1 VKGALGLFFG
11 GCFRFVRGLFVV
23 SLFGGG
29 VKAGIFGFE
38 LLSLGGLLL
47 GGCVRRIPGRV
58 LRLGLGHLAID
69 IYTTVFPA
77 IIPVLVVD
85 GGLSYL
91 LAGLLLTAYNT
102 TSSLVQPF
110 FGWLFDAKGRAVPL
124 ALSMLA
130 GGIAIGAFGLTTSV
144 PVLLALAAV
153 AGVMHAA
160 FHPPALSIVSRAAP
174 EGERAK
180 TISYFVVG
188 GNLGFALGPLLAGFA
203 LGQYGLAGLP
213 LMAIP
218 ALLVAPL
225 LVGAGIRPGTVPE
238 QPPADA
244 PPNRPRAF
252 ALLGAASVIRAW
264 ALFAVLG
271 FMPAFL
277 VSRGVDLVGANL
289 ITSAML
295 LAGVAGQLAG
305 ASLSDRFGRK
315 EFVLAGLGLAIPA
328 YAGFLL
334 TGGAVS
340 LVLLG
345 LFGFGLWSTFAITV
359 ALSHELMP
367 RSLGFASGMM
377 LGVVV
382 GAGGLGVA
390 VTGYIADL
398 SSLEFALWTVVPVLA
413 ASMLLYAI
421 LPYPWKAAEAQI
433 QRLRRK

>member
-1 VKGALGLFFG
+1 M
-11 GCFRFVRGLFVV
+11 
-23 SLFGGG
+23 
-29 VKAGIFGFE
+29 
-38 LLSLGGLLL
+38 
-47 GGCVRRIPGRV
+47 RRIPGQV
-58 LRLGLGHLAID
+58 LRLALGHLGID
-69 IYTTVFPA
+69 VYTTVIPA
-77 IIPVLVVD
+77 IIPVLVSE

-102 TSSLVQPF
+102 TSSLVQPV
-110 FGWLFDAKGRAVPL
+110 FGWLADAKGRTVPL
-124 ALSMLA
+124 ALAMLV
-130 GGIAIGAFGLTTSV
+130 GGVAIGLFGLTTSF
-144 PVLLALAAV
+144 PVLILLAAL

-160 FHPPALSIVSRAAP
+160 FHPLALSTVSRAAP
-174 EGERAK
+174 EGERGR

-203 LGQYGLAGLP
+203 LGRFGLAGLP
-213 LMAIP
+213 LVALP
-218 ALLVAPL
+218 AVLIAPL
-225 LVGAGIRPGTVPE
+225 LRGAALKVGGAKVK
-238 QPPADA
+238 PPDDA
-244 PPNRPRAF
+244 PENRPRAF
-252 ALLGAASVIRAW
+252 ALLAVASVIRAW

-271 FMPAFL
+271 FLPAFL
-277 VSRGVDLVGANL
+277 VSRGVDLLGSNL

-295 LAGVAGQLAG
+295 LAGVGGQLAG

-334 TGGAVS
+334 TDGPVS
-340 LVLLG
+340 LALLG

-367 RSLGFASGMM
+367 RAVGLASGVM

-390 VTGYIADL
+390 ATGYLADL
-398 SSLEFALWTVVPVLA
+398 WSLEFALWTVVPVLVVSA
-413 ASMLLYAI
+413 LLYAV
-421 LPYPWKAAEAQI
+421 LPYPWKAARTQI

>member
-1 VKGALGLFFG
+1 M
-11 GCFRFVRGLFVV
+11 
-23 SLFGGG
+23 
-29 VKAGIFGFE
+29 
-38 LLSLGGLLL
+38 
-47 GGCVRRIPGRV
+47 RRIPGQV
-58 LRLGLGHLAID
+58 LRLALGHLGID
-69 IYTTVFPA
+69 VYTTVIPA
-77 IIPVLVVD
+77 IIPVLVSE

-102 TSSLVQPF
+102 TSSLVQPV
-110 FGWLFDAKGRAVPL
+110 FGWLADAKGRTVPL
-124 ALSMLA
+124 ALAMLV
-130 GGIAIGAFGLTTSV
+130 GGVAIGLFGLTTSF
-144 PVLLALAAV
+144 PVMILLAAL

-160 FHPPALSIVSRAAP
+160 FHPLALSTVSRAAP
-174 EGERAK
+174 EGERGR

-203 LGQYGLAGLP
+203 LGRFGLAGLP
-213 LMAIP
+213 LVALP
-218 ALLVAPL
+218 AVLIAPL
-225 LVGAGIRPGTVPE
+225 LRGAALKVGGAKVK
-238 QPPADA
+238 PPDDA
-244 PPNRPRAF
+244 PENRPRAF
-252 ALLGAASVIRAW
+252 ALLAVASVIRAW

-271 FMPAFL
+271 FLPAFL
-277 VSRGVDLVGANL
+277 VSRGVDLLGSNL

-295 LAGVAGQLAG
+295 LAGVGGQLAG

-334 TGGAVS
+334 TDGPVS
-340 LVLLG
+340 LALLG

-367 RSLGFASGMM
+367 RAVGLASGVM

-390 VTGYIADL
+390 ATGYLADL
-398 SSLEFALWTVVPVLA
+398 WSLELALWTVVPVLVVSA
-413 ASMLLYAI
+413 LLYAV
-421 LPYPWKAAEAQI
+421 LPYPWKAARTQI

>member
-1 VKGALGLFFG
+1 M
-11 GCFRFVRGLFVV
+11 
-23 SLFGGG
+23 
-29 VKAGIFGFE
+29 
-38 LLSLGGLLL
+38 
-47 GGCVRRIPGRV
+47 RRIPGQV
-58 LRLGLGHLAID
+58 LRLALGHLGID
-69 IYTTVFPA
+69 VYTTVIPA
-77 IIPVLVVD
+77 IIPVLVSE

-102 TSSLVQPF
+102 TSSLVQPV
-110 FGWLFDAKGRAVPL
+110 FGWLADAKGRTVPL
-124 ALSMLA
+124 ALAMLV
-130 GGIAIGAFGLTTSV
+130 GGVAIGLFGLTTSF
-144 PVLLALAAV
+144 PVLILLAAL

-160 FHPPALSIVSRAAP
+160 FHPLALSTVSRAAP
-174 EGERAK
+174 EGERGR

-203 LGQYGLAGLP
+203 LGRFGLAGLP
-213 LMAIP
+213 LVALP
-218 ALLVAPL
+218 AVLIAPL
-225 LVGAGIRPGTVPE
+225 LRGAALKVGGAKVK
-238 QPPADA
+238 PPDDA
-244 PPNRPRAF
+244 PENRPRAF
-252 ALLGAASVIRAW
+252 ALLAVASVIRAW

-271 FMPAFL
+271 FLPAFL
-277 VSRGVDLVGANL
+277 VSRGVDLLGSNL

-295 LAGVAGQLAG
+295 LAGVGGQLAG

-334 TGGAVS
+334 TDGPVS
-340 LVLLG
+340 LALLG

-367 RSLGFASGMM
+367 RAVGLASGVM

-390 VTGYIADL
+390 ATGYLADL
-398 SSLEFALWTVVPVLA
+398 WSLELALWTVVPVLVVSA
-413 ASMLLYAI
+413 LLYAV
-421 LPYPWKAAEAQI
+421 LPYPWKAARTQI